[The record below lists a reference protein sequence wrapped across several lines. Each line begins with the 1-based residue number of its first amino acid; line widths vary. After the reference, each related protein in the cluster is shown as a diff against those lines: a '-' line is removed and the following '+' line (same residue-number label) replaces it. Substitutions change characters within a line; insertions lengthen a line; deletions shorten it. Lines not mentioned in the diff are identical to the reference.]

1 MLVAFCIRNILIF
14 RNSIS
19 CPDGIIS
26 FNAVF
31 SGDGRGWGIEES
43 EEITILF
50 THLCYLL
57 MLDFIYIIN
66 AYVFFFCELCCH
78 SFQSPIS

>member
-1 MLVAFCIRNILIF
+1 MLCFLGMA
-14 RNSIS
+14 
-19 CPDGIIS
+19 G
-26 FNAVF
+26 A
-31 SGDGRGWGIEES
+31 GGIEES

-66 AYVFFFCELCCH
+66 AYVFCFFV
-78 SFQSPIS
+78 SFVAIHFSLPSVNYH